1 MKDIRVHGGSVMKVL
16 TVYAHPNPKSFCHAI
31 LEQFTAGLRDA
42 GHSVEVVDLYA
53 IKFDPVFRNR
63 DMATY
68 LHENMP
74 PDILEA
80 MDLKQHVLENVPGG
94 PLGRLVAARWM
105 RDKTPVE
112 IAKFI
117 REHAPRDA
125 REQWAK
131 VAGADGLA
139 FIAPVFWLHF
149 PAILKGWFERV
160 FAYGSAYELTREG
173 WEGHCSGRVPLMHHE
188 KALVISTTL
197 FCEEDYKAD
206 WEEPMAAH
214 HRRLGPALPGRQA
227 CRARLLLRGR
237 DRRSA
242 EAAAVSAPRL
252 RARQGLRRDRHAG
265 AGRFGRRM
273 REARRWPRSSP
284 MSMRSRAGST
294 RWWRPCWSS
303 PVAATV

>member
-105 RDKTPVE
+105 RDKTP
-112 IAKFI
+112 AAD
-117 REHAPRDA
+117 REVHPRA
-125 REQWAK
+125 R
-131 VAGADGLA
+131 
-139 FIAPVFWLHF
+139 P
-149 PAILKGWFERV
+149 
-160 FAYGSAYELTREG
+160 EG
-173 WEGHCSGRVPLMHHE
+173 RPRAVGEGRRGRWTGVHRSGV
-188 KALVISTTL
+188 LV
-197 FCEEDYKAD
+197 
-206 WEEPMAAH
+206 
-214 HRRLGPALPGRQA
+214 ALPG
-227 CRARLLLRGR
+227 
-237 DRRSA
+237 DP
-242 EAAAVSAPRL
+242 E
-252 RARQGLRRDRHAG
+252 GL
-265 AGRFGRRM
+265 
-273 REARRWPRSSP
+273 
-284 MSMRSRAGST
+284 
-294 RWWRPCWSS
+294 
-303 PVAATV
+303 V